1 MSVIITLI
9 IFFVSIFVTQF
20 IGKKKI
26 FYIQFFNF
34 LILNLFLFFSVYLI
48 FDLNYKFINFL
59 FCLSLIF
66 SWSGLI
72 IHLSNSIV
80 LSLLNLVNKN
90 DIIHDEN
97 IFDLYSQDDK
107 YKKRILALINGG
119 YLFERN
125 NQINFNTNFKNKM
138 ILNLILFLKK

>member
-1 MSVIITLI
+1 MSVIITLM

-20 IGKKKI
+20 MCKKKI
-26 FYIQFFNF
+26 FYTRFFNF

-90 DIIHDEN
+90 DIIHVEN
-97 IFDLYSQDDK
+97 IFDLYNQDDK
-107 YKKRILALINGG
+107 YKKRVLALINGG

-138 ILNLILFLKK
+138 ILHLILFLKK

>member
-1 MSVIITLI
+1 MSAIITLI
-9 IFFVSIFVTQF
+9 IFFVSIFLTQF

-26 FYIQFFNF
+26 FYTRFFNF

-48 FDLNYKFINFL
+48 FDLNFKFINFL

-90 DIIHDEN
+90 DIIHVEN
-97 IFDLYSQDDK
+97 IFDLYNQDDK
-107 YKKRILALINGG
+107 YNKRVLALINGG

-138 ILNLILFLKK
+138 ILHLILFLKK

>member
-1 MSVIITLI
+1 MSAIITLI
-9 IFFVSIFVTQF
+9 IFFVSIFLTQF

-26 FYIQFFNF
+26 FYTRFFNF

-90 DIIHDEN
+90 DIIHVEN
-97 IFDLYSQDDK
+97 IFDLYNQDDK
-107 YKKRILALINGG
+107 YKKRVLALINGG

-125 NQINFNTNFKNKM
+125 NQINFNTNFRNKM
-138 ILNLILFLKK
+138 ILHLILFLKK

>member
-1 MSVIITLI
+1 MSVIITLM

-26 FYIQFFNF
+26 FYTQFFNF

-80 LSLLNLVNKN
+80 LSLLNLINKN

-97 IFDLYSQDDK
+97 IFDLYNQDDK
-107 YKKRILALINGG
+107 YKKRVLALINGG

-138 ILNLILFLKK
+138 ILHLILFLKK

>member
-26 FYIQFFNF
+26 FYIRFFNF

>member
-26 FYIQFFNF
+26 FFFRFFNF

-48 FDLNYKFINFL
+48 FYLNYKFINFFFFFL
-59 FCLSLIF
+59 LIF

>member
-1 MSVIITLI
+1 M

-20 IGKKKI
+20 MCEKKI
-26 FYIQFFNF
+26 FYTRFFNF

-97 IFDLYSQDDK
+97 IFDLYNQDDK
-107 YKKRILALINGG
+107 YKKRVLALINGE

-138 ILNLILFLKK
+138 ILHLILFLKK

>member
-26 FYIQFFNF
+26 FFFRFFNF

>member
-1 MSVIITLI
+1 MSVIITLM

-20 IGKKKI
+20 MCEKKI
-26 FYIQFFNF
+26 FYTRFFNF

-97 IFDLYSQDDK
+97 IFDLYNQDDK
-107 YKKRILALINGG
+107 YKKRVLALINGE

-138 ILNLILFLKK
+138 ILHLILFLKK

>member
-1 MSVIITLI
+1 MSAIITLI
-9 IFFVSIFVTQF
+9 IFFVSIFLTQF

-26 FYIQFFNF
+26 FYTRFFNF

-48 FDLNYKFINFL
+48 FDLNFKFINFL

-90 DIIHDEN
+90 DKIHVEN
-97 IFDLYSQDDK
+97 IFDLYNQDDK
-107 YKKRILALINGG
+107 YNKRVLALINGG

-138 ILNLILFLKK
+138 ILHLILFLKK

>member
-26 FYIQFFNF
+26 FYTRFFNF

-119 YLFERN
+119 YLYERN

>member
-20 IGKKKI
+20 MCKKKI
-26 FYIQFFNF
+26 FYTRFFNF

>member
-1 MSVIITLI
+1 
-9 IFFVSIFVTQF
+9 
-20 IGKKKI
+20 
-26 FYIQFFNF
+26 
-34 LILNLFLFFSVYLI
+34 
-48 FDLNYKFINFL
+48 
-59 FCLSLIF
+59 
-66 SWSGLI
+66 
-72 IHLSNSIV
+72 LSNSIV

>member
-20 IGKKKI
+20 ISKKKI
-26 FYIQFFNF
+26 FYTRFFNF